1 MSIFC
6 ERYLNNRLNIVQTML
21 MKNCLLCG
29 VKSRTDFCNPC
40 LNSLPH
46 LTYDGCMVCALPVK
60 GSRICGACLAN
71 PPAFDRSV
79 AALEYTF
86 PIDALLQRFKYG
98 ANLAMA
104 RVLADLLVARIK
116 SPGGNTVALPDFIVP
131 MPLHSGRLR
140 ERGFNQALELARR
153 VSKKTGVALLPDAC
167 QRIRDTPSQTGLPWK
182 EREQNIRGA
191 FTCEAELDGRH
202 VAMLDDVM
210 TTGATLNELA
220 KVLRKSGAT
229 QVSGWVVARTLP
241 HAGASVL

>member
-1 MSIFC
+1 
-6 ERYLNNRLNIVQTML
+6 

-29 VKSRTDFCNPC
+29 AKTGDDFCSAC
-40 LNSLPH
+40 RDSLPH
-46 LTYDGCMVCALPVK
+46 LKGNQCIVCALPVA
-60 GSRICGACLAN
+60 GSQICGACLAS

-79 AALEYTF
+79 AAFEYTF
-86 PIDALLQRFKYG
+86 PVDALLQRLKYG

-104 RVLADLLVARIK
+104 RVLADLLVLNIDNAE
-116 SPGGNTVALPDFIVP
+116 LPDFIVP

-153 VSKKTGVALLPDAC
+153 VSKKTGIALLPDVC

-182 EREQNIRGA
+182 ERERNIRGA
-191 FTCEAELDGRH
+191 FSCEVELEGKH
-202 VAMLDDVM
+202 IAVLDDVM

-220 KVLRKSGAT
+220 KVLRKRGAAR
-229 QVSGWVVARTLP
+229 VSGWVVARTLP